1 MLNHS
6 LAAAITSYQKYL
18 SPYKGFCCAYR
29 VKHGEASCSE
39 FVKQTLLEYGVWR
52 AIPAVKQRF
61 KDCKTASLTLR
72 TDANN
77 QRRSGDNARNGSNQ
91 RRSNTLD
98 YCECCSPVELIPS
111 EGCSASEILGGGA
124 DACSCSL

>member
-6 LAAAITSYQKYL
+6 LAAAITGYQKYL

-39 FVKQTLLEYGVWR
+39 FVKQTLLEYGVWQ
-52 AIPAVKQRF
+52 AMPAVKQRF
-61 KDCKTASLTLR
+61 KDCKTAALALR
-72 TDANN
+72 TDGNN
-77 QRRSGDNARNGSNQ
+77 QGRTGNNARNRS
-91 RRSNTLD
+91 RRLGNSVDFCSACDVLD
-98 YCECCSPVELIPS
+98 LIPA
-111 EGCSASEILGGGA
+111 EGCGASEILGGGA